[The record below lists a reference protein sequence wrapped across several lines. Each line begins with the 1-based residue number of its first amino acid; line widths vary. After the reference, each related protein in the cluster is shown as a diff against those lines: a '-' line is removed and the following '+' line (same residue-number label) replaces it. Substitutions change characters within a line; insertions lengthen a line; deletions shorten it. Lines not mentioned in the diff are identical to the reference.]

1 MHSSS
6 HCISPSTTRPFM
18 LPIDRAAT
26 SANAIFPHT
35 SSLHEDFNSMHQCT
49 GYCSKFL
56 SNELAYLMFDLS
68 NQCYPY
74 LPFPSLLYH
83 LLSIPSSLCWTPR
96 YALLIWYSVLFYHK
110 WVWTCNALGSHII
123 SLFDRAFLTKYL
135 FFTTINRYSSLTS
148 CGWQYWSCYYLVS

>member
-56 SNELAYLMFDLS
+56 LNELAYLMFDLS

-74 LPFPSLLYH
+74 LPFPPVPSTIHPVQSMLDAALCIAHLVLCAVLPQVSLNMQ
-83 LLSIPSSLCWTPR
+83 CPR
-96 YALLIWYSVLFYHK
+96 KSYHK
-110 WVWTCNALGSHII
+110 LI
-123 SLFDRAFLTKYL
+123 R
-135 FFTTINRYSSLTS
+135 
-148 CGWQYWSCYYLVS
+148 